1 MAQNS
6 WNGLFNTDFLKGMMP
21 STSMMPFDFGAI
33 METGRKNMQAMTE
46 MQQRSMEGWQA
57 LAKRQAEIMSRI
69 VQDNTSLAQQMM
81 TEGTPEE
88 KIARQAD
95 LVLTAYETSMT
106 GITELSEMVA
116 ETSRETGEIIN
127 KRVTGSL
134 TEFKKSF
141 DKDSKSKAA

>member
-6 WNGLFNTDFLKGMMP
+6 WNSFFNPDFIKDMMP
-21 STSMMPFDFGAI
+21 STSMMPFDFSTL

-46 MQQRSMEGWQA
+46 MQQRTVEGWQA
-57 LAKRQAEIMSRI
+57 VAKRQAEIMSRI
-69 VQDNTSLAQQMM
+69 VQDNTTLAQQMM

-95 LVLTAYETSMT
+95 LVMTAYENSMT

-116 ETSRETGEIIN
+116 ETSRETGKIIN
-127 KRVTGSL
+127 RRVTGSL

-141 DKDSKSKAA
+141 DKDSKKAA